1 MKQLDNLAANAHQQ
15 RGQTIAL
22 VAVAMV
28 SLLAMAALAIDL
40 TTLYV
45 ARGEIQRAADAAA
58 LAGAKAFV
66 DSGVTTSPS
75 NTALQTLA
83 QTLATDFATGV
94 VSQNHVAGAP
104 AQFINGTPQVNLN
117 ISLPGNPSADGNP
130 RITISLQRTDLPL
143 FFAKIWG
150 NSIASVSATAIA
162 EAYNPAYSQA
172 NTGASIPS
180 APRCVKPFLVPNKDP
195 NQVTAQ
201 YPIGV
206 PFVDPTTGAITT
218 APNPFIGE
226 TLTLSSA
233 CVGNSCSNTK
243 FTQAQGTLTEYLPMQ
258 LPDTHLYC
266 PSGSAPSCSGT
277 GCSFEA
283 TTRCCDGPIFD
294 YNQCGVSGTIATWN
308 PNINPGGNNGAAQQ
322 GLQCL
327 IHDPQQDVLNSGFAN
342 NGLMQIQPGSYSQS
356 RYNVAPGSLISTSDS
371 IITVPLFDLNSLN
384 QGTQTVTVVGFLQLF
399 VKDVGKKPQPPNP
412 GPPPDMNAYIL
423 NIIGCGHSLTTGSAI
438 SGGGASSIPV
448 RLIHN

>member
-1 MKQLDNLAANAHQQ
+1 MKQLDNHAAKARRQ
-15 RGQTIAL
+15 RGQTLAL

-66 DSGVTTSPS
+66 DSGVTTAPT

-83 QTLATDFATGV
+83 QSLATDFATGV
-94 VSQNHVAGAP
+94 VNQNHVAGAP

-117 ISLPGNPSADGNP
+117 ISLPGNPSAPGNP
-130 RITISLQRTDLPL
+130 RITVSLQRTDLPL

-172 NTGASIPS
+172 NTGSFIPS
-180 APRCVKPFLVPNKDP
+180 APKCVKPFLVPNLDP
-195 NQVTAQ
+195 NQ
-201 YPIGV
+201 GV
-206 PFVDPTTGAITT
+206 PFVDISSNPGAIFA
-218 APNPFIGE
+218 APLPFIGE

-233 CVGNSCSNTK
+233 CVGNSCSNTNFPK
-243 FTQAQGTLTEYLPMQ
+243 TQGTVTEYLPMQ

-266 PSGSAPSCSGT
+266 PSGSAPSCSGS
-277 GCSFEA
+277 GGSFEA
-283 TTRCCDGPIFD
+283 STKCCDGPIFD
-294 YNQCGVSGTIATWN
+294 YGQCGVSGTIATWN

-327 IHDPQQDVLNSGFAN
+327 IHDPQQDILNPAFAN
-342 NGLMQIQPGSYSQS
+342 NGLMQIQPGSYSQA
-356 RYNVAPGSLISTSDS
+356 RYNVAQGSLISTSDS
-371 IITVPLFDLNSLN
+371 IITVPLFDPKSLH

-423 NIIGCGHSLTTGSAI
+423 NIIGCGNSLTAGSAV
-438 SGGGASSIPV
+438 SGGGASAIPV